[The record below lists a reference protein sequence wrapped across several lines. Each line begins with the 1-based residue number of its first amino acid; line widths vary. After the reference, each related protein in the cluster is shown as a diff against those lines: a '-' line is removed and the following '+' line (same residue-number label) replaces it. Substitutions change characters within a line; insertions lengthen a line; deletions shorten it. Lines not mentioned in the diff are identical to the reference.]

1 MGRFSTDLDPDV
13 PETSEVSN
21 TIDFAKHKHDAPQSI
36 HIDSLRGDVDKWPTF
51 FEKPVVGLDLNGVI
65 VEDIPLTGP
74 DQVKVLPTALEAIKK
89 IRLKGYKLQ
98 IIADQPLISKK
109 IITQHNVDESFN
121 HLMSIFGQAGIRTID
136 GFYYN
141 TSNTKQDMFSKP
153 NVGMFKRAFN
163 ESNGQI
169 DYSKGW
175 YVGDSIEDL
184 KMAVKAGAKPILI
197 ETGNYKK
204 TLQFIKRNSNR
215 KVRQKTM
222 IFPSLLEF
230 AEHLP

>member
-1 MGRFSTDLDPDV
+1 MGRYSTDLEIEV
-13 PETSEVSN
+13 PKASEISN
-21 TIDFAKHKHDAPQSI
+21 TVDLARHKNNDTLSI
-36 HIDSLRGDVDKWPTF
+36 HTDSLYKDDDKWPTLF
-51 FEKPVVGLDLNGVI
+51 PKPVVGLDLNGVVI
-65 VEDIPLTGP
+65 EDVPLTGP
-74 DQVKVLPTALEAIKK
+74 DQVKVMPNVLEAIKK

-121 HLMSIFGQAGIRTID
+121 HLMSLFGQAGIRTID

-141 TSNTKQDMFSKP
+141 TSNIKQDGFSKP
-153 NVGMFKRAFN
+153 NVGMFKRAFD

-175 YVGDSIEDL
+175 YVGDSIEDI

-204 TLQFIKRNSNR
+204 TLEDMKRNSNR
-215 KVRQKTM
+215 EVRQKTM

-230 AEHLP
+230 AEYLP

>member
-1 MGRFSTDLDPDV
+1 MGRYSTDLEIEV
-13 PETSEVSN
+13 PETSKISN
-21 TIDFAKHKHDAPQSI
+21 TIDLTKHKNNDTQSI
-36 HIDSLRGDVDKWPTF
+36 HIDSPRGDIDKWPTF
-51 FEKPVVGLDLNGVI
+51 FKKPVVGLDLNGVI
-65 VEDIPLTGP
+65 IEDIPLTGP
-74 DQVKVLPTALEAIKK
+74 DRIKVIPTALEAIKK

-109 IITQHNVDESFN
+109 IITQHNVDESFD

-141 TSNTKQDMFSKP
+141 TSNIKQDMFSKP
-153 NVGMFKRAFN
+153 NIGMFKRAFD

-175 YVGDSIEDL
+175 YVGDSIEDI

-197 ETGNYKK
+197 ETGNHKK
-204 TLQFIKRNSNR
+204 TLQYMKRNSN
-215 KVRQKTM
+215 KEVRQKTM

-230 AEHLP
+230 AEYLP